1 MSPRKLIFIAIV
13 TLLVLWLLYGVW
25 KLNNTEP
32 KSNISLTGSLSI
44 WILSDTTE
52 WFESIKEWFYE
63 YAPEYKNASIEFRKF
78 SDYNSYQK
86 ILLSALADQKWPDIF
101 MVEAWSDTLL
111 EEKVEPIPEEYIN
124 ISDFDKRFE
133 DIFLPLVVT
142 NTWSEILTRSLRWV
156 PLWYETLGIYY
167 NKSLLL
173 TVPKTWNEVAMMY
186 QDGSRW
192 DIYPTNIGMSPRY
205 TPHASDII
213 ALLLAQSGK
222 NSYKDMDSADD
233 ILSEYLAYGTMPIT
247 TLADEGVSWWSLA
260 DNGETLD
267 TEWLTTIDMFIR
279 GNISFIVWYP
289 STVDAIEDAKKRAW
303 VEAVNSII
311 LTEKIPQNSLGGT
324 AMNIARYKYF
334 WLSKST
340 QNPDLWVKFLGYLL
354 TEDAQSRY
362 IQSFPG
368 YIPAQRAF
376 YDASRNTALSNI
388 FSRTKLD
395 SFIPSLGEQL
405 VVFDYGERVQFE
417 QFLLD
422 NIDRNSKIDK
432 NNILSTLSERIQC
445 SMVSLS
451 GEQEWMTCSE

>member
-13 TLLVLWLLYGVW
+13 TLFVLWLLYGVW
-25 KLNNTEP
+25 KLNNAEP
-32 KSNISLTGSLSI
+32 KKNISLTGSLSI

-52 WFESIKEWFYE
+52 GYESIKEGFYE
-63 YAPEYKNASIEFRKF
+63 YAPEYQNASIAFRKF
-78 SDYNSYQK
+78 SDYSSYQK
-86 ILLSALADQKWPDIF
+86 ILLSALADQNWPDIF
-101 MVEAWSDTLL
+101 MVEAGSDSIL
-111 EEKVEPIPEEYIN
+111 EEKVEPIPEAYID

-142 NTWSEILTRSLRWV
+142 NTGSDIMSRSLRWI

-213 ALLLAQSGK
+213 ALLLAQSGDA
-222 NSYKDMDSADD
+222 SYQDMDASDD
-233 ILSEYLAYGTMPIT
+233 ILSEYLAYGTTPLM
-247 TLADEGVSWWSLA
+247 TLTDDGVTWWSLS
-260 DNGETLD
+260 DNGESLD

-279 GNISFIVWYP
+279 GKISFIVWYP
-289 STVDAIEDAKKRAW
+289 STVDIIEDAKKRAW

-311 LTEKIPQNSLGGT
+311 LTDKIPQDSIGAT
-324 AMNIARYKYF
+324 PVNIARYRYF

-340 QNPDLWVKFLGYLL
+340 KNPDLWAKFLNYLL

-376 YDASRNTALSNI
+376 YETSRNTALSNI

-395 SFIPSLGEQL
+395 SFIPALGEQL
-405 VVFDYGERVQFE
+405 VVFDYGDRVQFE

-432 NNILSTLSERIQC
+432 NNILSTLSARIQC
-445 SMVSLS
+445 SVVSVS
-451 GEQEWMTCSE
+451 GQQEWSKCTE